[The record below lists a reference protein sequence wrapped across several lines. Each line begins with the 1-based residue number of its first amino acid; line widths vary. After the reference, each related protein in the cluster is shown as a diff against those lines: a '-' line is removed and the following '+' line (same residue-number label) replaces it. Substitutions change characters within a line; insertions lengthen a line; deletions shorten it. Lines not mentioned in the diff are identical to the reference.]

1 MKRCRF
7 YNQGLFEIDCE
18 KSMGYPFGTTCAL
31 PLLLGCLLAGAAA
44 HAAPLTINGA
54 TFNAPSSCQLAEGAL
69 MCKLDGQ
76 QLEIWVVR
84 KALAP
89 AVQPV
94 DSFARRAAHFD
105 ALHNDALANIK
116 RTTGNVESRPFS
128 NYGRYSAAGADM
140 PGKGAVA
147 TPAIRFASVLHGD
160 EIWEF
165 LEVVA
170 TRTPALEALSAEL
183 QRSLVLPA
191 AASTASRAPSG
202 GASAAV
208 EPPKKDAARS
218 VLASIDGK
226 LLSLQ
231 YPRFL
236 EATDVVDTAGSFS
249 AVLKHNTRTS
259 GPRVV
264 ISLRAAAA
272 NPSAADIVANRR
284 KDALAGAKVAPDGL
298 ITITRLGSVS
308 GVGFVL
314 ISTPAT
320 KDGKPGIETIET
332 MFAANVS
339 GRLLEVRLNAE
350 QKHAAELEEIWSALA
365 SSIAI
370 SK

>member
-1 MKRCRF
+1 
-7 YNQGLFEIDCE
+7 
-18 KSMGYPFGTTCAL
+18 MGYPIGTTRAL
-31 PLLLGCLLAGAAA
+31 PLLLGGLLAGAGA

-54 TFNAPSSCQLAEGAL
+54 TFNAPPSCQLAEGAL

-84 KALAP
+84 KPLAP
-89 AVQPV
+89 GVLPN

-105 ALHNDALANIK
+105 ALHHDALANIK

-147 TPAIRFASVLHGD
+147 TPAIRLASVLHGD

-183 QRSLVLPA
+183 QRSLVLPGI
-191 AASTASRAPSG
+191 ASGS
-202 GASAAV
+202 ASAAV
-208 EPPKKDAARS
+208 DPPKKDAARPA
-218 VLASIDGK
+218 LASIDGK

-259 GPRVV
+259 GPRVA

-272 NPSAADIVANRR
+272 SPSAADIVANRR
-284 KDALAGAKVAPDGL
+284 KEALAGAKVAPDGL
-298 ITITRLGSVS
+298 ITITRLGSVN

-320 KDGKPGIETIET
+320 KDGKPGIESIET
-332 MFAANVS
+332 MFAANV
-339 GRLLEVRLNAE
+339 GHRLLEVRLNAE
-350 QKHAAELEEIWSALA
+350 QKHAAELEEAWSALA
-365 SSIAI
+365 SSIEI
-370 SK
+370 PK